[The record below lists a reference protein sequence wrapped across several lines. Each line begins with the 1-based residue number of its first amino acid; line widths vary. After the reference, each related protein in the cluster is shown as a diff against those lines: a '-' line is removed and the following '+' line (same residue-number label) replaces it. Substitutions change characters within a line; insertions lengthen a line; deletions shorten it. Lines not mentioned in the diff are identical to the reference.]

1 MKTITIEGKEYEVEC
16 NALTYVQY
24 KKMFGRGI
32 IEDLQIVKN
41 YLVNQTIETNKIMLE
56 DNTLSEV
63 EVSNR
68 LSEIMV
74 HSIDEFIEVITKI
87 AYIMIYSANN
97 RIESYENWLKNIKKF
112 KIDDDWIVEVTE
124 IAVDCF
130 C

>member
-16 NALTYVQY
+16 NALTYIQY

-32 IEDLQIVKN
+32 LEDFQIVKN
-41 YLVNQTIETNKIMLE
+41 YLVNQTIQTNKIMLE
-56 DNTLSEV
+56 DENISET
-63 EVSNR
+63 EVSDK
-68 LSEIMV
+68 LSEIMI
-74 HSIDEFIEVITKI
+74 HSIDEFIEVVTKI
-87 AYIMIYSANN
+87 AYIMIYSAND

-124 IAVDCF
+124 LAVDCF